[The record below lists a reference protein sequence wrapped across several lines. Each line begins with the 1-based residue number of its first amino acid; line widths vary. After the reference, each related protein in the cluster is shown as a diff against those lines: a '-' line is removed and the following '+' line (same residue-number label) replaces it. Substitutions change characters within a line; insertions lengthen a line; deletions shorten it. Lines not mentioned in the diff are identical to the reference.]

1 MNEIQKAIQD
11 ARSAQA
17 NRVFNSFS
25 NSQEVGEIDENIAKS
40 QEDELEKGSENP
52 FEKAASEA
60 EEEVVEKSD
69 IMGSLEYGNE
79 IKISKTGKEIKDQI
93 DSVILP
99 ELNASLLVKKNQ
111 ADEKLKECGTC
122 PSRDADRYWT
132 NGMKIDC
139 GYKVYPWDETY
150 VPETSNRNMM
160 SSLSAED
167 SKEKKGNIPESAEQ
181 AASRSSY
188 NDIVREICNI
198 LVDIKAC
205 EILKTLKDET
215 DYELTP
221 RQVVTFRF

>member
-1 MNEIQKAIQD
+1 
-11 ARSAQA
+11 
-17 NRVFNSFS
+17 
-25 NSQEVGEIDENIAKS
+25 
-40 QEDELEKGSENP
+40 
-52 FEKAASEA
+52 
-60 EEEVVEKSD
+60 
-69 IMGSLEYGNE
+69 
-79 IKISKTGKEIKDQI
+79 
-93 DSVILP
+93 
-99 ELNASLLVKKNQ
+99 
-111 ADEKLKECGTC
+111 
-122 PSRDADRYWT
+122 
-132 NGMKIDC
+132 MKIDC